1 MTKKEFIEL
10 IEDYPDNAE
19 IVVSNYTIAFNVS
32 CVEYHEL
39 WNQIRLSEEQAAKQM
54 TKEYEWFGY
63 KFMTH
68 LMSAVN
74 RYARDGWR
82 LVNVVYD
89 GKHYFAVLERDKV
102 EKVEMKI

>member
-1 MTKKEFIEL
+1 
-10 IEDYPDNAE
+10 
-19 IVVSNYTIAFNVS
+19 
-32 CVEYHEL
+32 
-39 WNQIRLSEEQAAKQM
+39 M